1 MGEIG
6 FALLI
11 LVVVGVP
18 AWLCRGMGNRIK
30 ERAAPVPARSTK
42 VVLSDLPAS
51 PQRSSFVPLIRTSE
65 GASGHRAHL
74 KNQASG
80 WGMDP
85 HAQDVHDAQTHGHGG
100 HGMGDGH
107 C

>member
-1 MGEIG
+1 MGELG
-6 FALLI
+6 FVLLLI
-11 LVVVGVP
+11 AVVLGVP
-18 AWLCRGMGNRIK
+18 AWFCRGIGNRIK
-30 ERAAPVPARSTK
+30 ERVAPVPARSTK

-51 PQRSSFVPLIRTSE
+51 PQRSSFLPLIRTTE
-65 GASGHRAHL
+65 GGSGRAHL

-85 HAQDVHDAQTHGHGG
+85 HAQDAHDAQAHGHG
-100 HGMGDGH
+100 HGDH

>member
-18 AWLCRGMGNRIK
+18 VWFSRGMRNRIK
-30 ERAAPVPARSTK
+30 ERMAPVPARSTK
-42 VVLSDLPAS
+42 VVLSSLPAS
-51 PQRSSFVPLIRTSE
+51 PPSTLMPLIRTTE
-65 GASGHRAHL
+65 VGAGGGRAHL

-85 HAQDVHDAQTHGHGG
+85 HAQDAHDAQAHGHG
-100 HGMGDGH
+100 HGDH